1 MAPQQPCQEI
11 RRKIGEDERKR
22 VAKLT
27 KKFLAGMAAGTPTHS
42 FCAEDFAEPFLAG
55 AYNAHVHAIVS
66 AALAG
71 E

>member
-11 RRKIGEDERKR
+11 RRKISEDERKR

-27 KKFLAGMAAGTPTHS
+27 RKFLAGMAAGTPTHG
-42 FCAEDFAEPFLAG
+42 FPAEDFAEPFLAG
-55 AYNAHVHAIVS
+55 
-66 AALAG
+66 